1 MLLKYLGIWH
11 VTLDIKILNVYSWTM
26 DNDKKLKQI
35 IDDYFDAWNK
45 ADAKAVAS
53 FFSVDA
59 VYVDT
64 ALNKEYR
71 GKEIEAYIAETLSNT
86 IGTIHFTLV
95 DDPVING
102 EIVFLQSSLTVNT
115 LKESQQ
121 LQSAELIK
129 FNGEKIVMLQTYY
142 NLEQQLEPQ
151 FFEKDKYAKSGLDHE
166 QISAIKKRL
175 DHIMQV
181 DEPFRQSSL
190 NLQNLAELLNIRRN
204 HLSQILNNEYQMKFF
219 DFINHYRLQ
228 AFLKSL
234 HSSTKTDINITGLA
248 YDAGFSSSSVFY
260 KIFKRYQD
268 ISPSQYL
275 KSLNYTDNSE

>member
-1 MLLKYLGIWH
+1 
-11 VTLDIKILNVYSWTM
+11 M

-35 IDDYFDAWNK
+35 VDDYFDAWNK

-53 FFSVDA
+53 FFSADA

-71 GKEIEAYIAETLSNT
+71 GSEIEAYIAETLANA
-86 IGTIHFTLV
+86 IGTIHFSLV
-95 DDPVING
+95 EEPVING
-102 EIVFLQSSLTVNT
+102 EIVFLQSSLTVNSH
-115 LKESQQ
+115 KDSQQ

-129 FNGEKIVMLQTYY
+129 FNGKEIVMLQTYY

-151 FFEKDKYAKSGLDHE
+151 FFEKDKYAKSGLDQE
-166 QISAIKKRL
+166 QIIAIKKRL
-175 DHIMQV
+175 DHIMLV

-190 NLQNLAELLNIRRN
+190 NLQDLAELLDIRRN

-234 HSSTKTDINITGLA
+234 HNSTKTDINITGLA
-248 YDAGFSSSSVFY
+248 YDAGFSSSSVLY

-268 ISPSQYL
+268 ISPSQSL
-275 KSLNYTDNSE
+275 KSINYTDNSD

>member
-1 MLLKYLGIWH
+1 MLIQ
-11 VTLDIKILNVYSWTM
+11 KIE
-26 DNDKKLKQI
+26 
-35 IDDYFDAWNK
+35 DYFDAWNK

-53 FFSVDA
+53 FFSADA

-71 GKEIEAYIAETLSNT
+71 GKEIESYVAETLT
-86 IGTIHFTLV
+86 AAIGKIFFSIVET
-95 DDPVING
+95 PVING
-102 EIVFLQSSLTVNT
+102 DIVFLQSSLTV
-115 LKESQQ
+115 KSIKDSQQ
-121 LQSAELIK
+121 LESAELIK
-129 FNGEKIVMLQTYY
+129 FDGDKIIMLQTYY

-151 FFEKDKYAKSGLDHE
+151 FFETNKYAKSGLDQE
-166 QISAIKKRL
+166 QIIDIKKRL
-175 DHIMQV
+175 DQIMQT
-181 DEPFRQSSL
+181 DEPYRQSSL
-190 NLQNLAELLNIRRN
+190 KLQELAELLDIRRN

-234 HSSTKTDINITGLA
+234 HNNSQPNINITDLA

-275 KSLNYTDNSE
+275 KSLKNTRNSE